1 MSNQPSFKTRTLDS
15 IRRIFTAEPF
25 ESALLFFL
33 RGVKYS
39 GFWSRLIPNPHL
51 YPHGTMRSAVRDGIR
66 YELDISCMM
75 QWYVFWGF
83 KEKQRDRLYSLV
95 NERDVVLDVG
105 TNIGETLFHFAQL
118 AGANGF
124 VYGFEPDNSNFAN
137 VQKNISLNDF
147 RNIEVF
153 NIGVSDKR
161 ETLKLYRVDSHN
173 LGMNRILNEA
183 EAAKYAD
190 FTTIETDSLDR
201 IVLENKIEKVDLIKI
216 DIEGY
221 EMHALRGARQLLE
234 TFKPRLFIEIGYA
247 RLLNLGTSPAE
258 LISYLMKFGYKV
270 FHAETEEEITDEYDF
285 SPLGEGGI
293 DVYAVA
299 ENR

>member
-1 MSNQPSFKTRTLDS
+1 
-15 IRRIFTAEPF
+15 
-25 ESALLFFL
+25 
-33 RGVKYS
+33 
-39 GFWSRLIPNPHL
+39 
-51 YPHGTMRSAVRDGIR
+51 MRSAVRDGIR